1 MYTRAKN
8 AVMYLVLRHLTC
20 LTQVFRIQKFKLKL
34 MNDNF
39 TWVDS
44 LHRICV
50 HQFWAGSKRSN
61 TKPTL
66 PNYLASS
73 TLQREK

>member
-1 MYTRAKN
+1 MVTVEDNGDKSIKLVKQKIVYTRAKN

-50 HQFWAGSKRSN
+50 HQF
-61 TKPTL
+61 
-66 PNYLASS
+66 
-73 TLQREK
+73 